1 MKNKSDKE
9 QIEPVEKE
17 DDVEEPLPE
26 LPQEEDVWGENTILE
41 EISYLDD
48 DQPAEPEVKKKT
60 SFFSGIKLL
69 RTKTKSTNSEQ
80 KSPEEPPEVVAPTQI
95 EEIQEMQE
103 IDFNEDFNPSAPAGK
118 PESRAGSAL
127 STEPIQT
134 IELEED
140 ADLHR
145 QFSDI
150 INPQ

>member
-1 MKNKSDKE
+1 
-9 QIEPVEKE
+9 
-17 DDVEEPLPE
+17 
-26 LPQEEDVWGENTILE
+26 
-41 EISYLDD
+41 
-48 DQPAEPEVKKKT
+48 VKKKT

-118 PESRAGSAL
+118 PESRADSAL

-134 IELEED
+134 IELEDD

-145 QFSDI
+145 
-150 INPQ
+150 